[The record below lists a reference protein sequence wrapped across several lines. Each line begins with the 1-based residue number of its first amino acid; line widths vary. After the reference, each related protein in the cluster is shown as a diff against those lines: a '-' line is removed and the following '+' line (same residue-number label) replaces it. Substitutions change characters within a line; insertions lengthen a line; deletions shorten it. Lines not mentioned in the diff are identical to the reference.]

1 MVSLRLS
8 SSERLAKDTICSISN
23 SSSLHLPE
31 NAGAAL
37 TSPSPWWRWR
47 KRCRLIPGLYFA
59 SFTLRGNK

>member
-8 SSERLAKDTICSISN
+8 SRERLAKDTTSSISN

-47 KRCRLIPGLYFA
+47 KALSPHTGSLFCQLHVAR
-59 SFTLRGNK
+59 K